1 MRNWRRFAIDKLN
14 SIIKDT
20 VDAIEKSRDQ
30 IFEIAESARIESKKI
45 EEELN
50 IAKAQ
55 TSKIIDE
62 VDILSKK
69 EKDSRYKL
77 MIVSKNIKEQSEND
91 IREAYDRAKDMQVGL
106 MAKRI
111 EEQQLM
117 QKRTELERRL
127 KAARETVKKAE
138 QLVSKVG
145 VVMGYLSSGLQ
156 DLFVTLED
164 IKQKQYLGVK
174 IIKAQEEERQRV
186 ARDIHDGP
194 AQLMTNVVLKADLCQ
209 KLIDIDKERAKEEL
223 ENLKY
228 VTRSSLADV
237 RKIIYDLRPMSLDDL
252 GLIPTVDRYI
262 KNYINNTGIEV
273 DLHVF
278 GDERQIKNIIELAS
292 FRIIQEAMNNIQKH
306 ANARHVAV
314 KLEFVDD
321 NISIIVSDDGN
332 GFNKDKVKVDSQDSG
347 YGLISMKE
355 RVELLNGKFDIA
367 SSLGK
372 GTKIFV
378 TMPLQINEGG

>member
-1 MRNWRRFAIDKLN
+1 MNA
-14 SIIKDT
+14 IIKDT

-45 EEELN
+45 EGELN
-50 IAKAQ
+50 LVKAQ
-55 TSKIIDE
+55 TSKVINE
-62 VDILSKK
+62 VDTLSKK

-77 MIVSKNIKEQSEND
+77 MIVSKNIKEQSEEA
-91 IREAYDRAKDMQVGL
+91 IREAYDRAKDMQVELG
-106 MAKRI
+106 AKRT
-111 EEQQLM
+111 EEQQLV
-117 QKRTELERRL
+117 QKRTELEKRL
-127 KAARETVKKAE
+127 RTAGETVKQAE

-145 VVMGYLSSGLQ
+145 VVMGYLSGELQ
-156 DLFVTLED
+156 DLFVTLGD
-164 IKQKQYLGVK
+164 IRQKQYLGVK

-209 KLIDIDKERAKEEL
+209 KLIDIDKDRAKEEL

-228 VTRSSLADV
+228 VMRSSLADV

-262 KNYINNTGIEV
+262 KNYTNNTGIEV

-278 GDERQIKNIIELAS
+278 GDEKQIKNIIELAS

-306 ANARHVAV
+306 ANAKHVAV

-321 NISIIVSDDGN
+321 NISIIVSDDGK
-332 GFNKDKVKVDSQDSG
+332 GFNKDMVKIDSQEGG
-347 YGLISMKE
+347 YGLISMRE
-355 RVELLNGKFDIA
+355 RVELLNGKFDIF

-372 GTKIFV
+372 GTKVFV
-378 TMPLQINEGG
+378 TMPLQINEGV

>member
-1 MRNWRRFAIDKLN
+1 M
-14 SIIKDT
+14 
-20 VDAIEKSRDQ
+20 DAIEKSRDQ
-30 IFEIAESARIESKKI
+30 IFEIAESARIEAKRL
-45 EEELN
+45 EDELN
-50 IAKAQ
+50 VAKAQ

-62 VDILSKK
+62 VDVLSKK

-77 MIVSKNIKEQSEND
+77 MIVSKNIKEQSED
-91 IREAYDRAKDMQVGL
+91 AIREAYDKAKDIQVEL

-127 KAARETVKKAE
+127 KNARETVKKAE

-145 VVMGYLSSGLQ
+145 VVMGYLSDGLH
-156 DLFVTLED
+156 DLYSTLGD

-228 VTRSSLADV
+228 VMRSSLADV

-252 GLIPTVDRYI
+252 GLIPTVDRYV

-278 GDERQIKNIIELAS
+278 GDEKPIKSIIELAS

-306 ANARHVAV
+306 ANASRVAV
-314 KLEFVDD
+314 KLEFVDN
-321 NISIIVSDDGN
+321 NISIIVSDNGS
-332 GFNKDKVKVDSQDSG
+332 GFNKDIIKEDSQESG
-347 YGLISMKE
+347 YGLISMRE
-355 RVELLNGKFDIA
+355 RVELLNGKFDIS

-372 GTKIFV
+372 GTKVFV
-378 TMPLQINEGG
+378 TIPLEINEEV

>member
-1 MRNWRRFAIDKLN
+1 LN
-14 SIIKDT
+14 AIIKDT

-45 EEELN
+45 EGELN
-50 IAKAQ
+50 LVKAQ
-55 TSKIIDE
+55 TSKVINE
-62 VDILSKK
+62 VDTLSKK

-77 MIVSKNIKEQSEND
+77 MIVSKNIKEQSEEA
-91 IREAYDRAKDMQVGL
+91 IREAYDRAKDMQVELG
-106 MAKRI
+106 AKRT
-111 EEQQLM
+111 EEQQLV
-117 QKRTELERRL
+117 QKRTELEKRL
-127 KAARETVKKAE
+127 RTAGETVKQAE

-145 VVMGYLSSGLQ
+145 VVMGYLSGELQ
-156 DLFVTLED
+156 DLFVTLGD
-164 IKQKQYLGVK
+164 IRQKQYLGVK

-209 KLIDIDKERAKEEL
+209 KLIDIDKDRAKEEL

-228 VTRSSLADV
+228 VMRSSLADV

-262 KNYINNTGIEV
+262 KNYTNNTGIEV

-278 GDERQIKNIIELAS
+278 GDEKQIKNIIELAS

-306 ANARHVAV
+306 ANAKHVAV

-321 NISIIVSDDGN
+321 NISIIVSDDGK
-332 GFNKDKVKVDSQDSG
+332 GFNKDMVKIDSQEGG
-347 YGLISMKE
+347 YGLISMRE
-355 RVELLNGKFDIA
+355 RVELLNGKFDIF

-372 GTKIFV
+372 GTKVFV
-378 TMPLQINEGG
+378 TMPLQINEGV

>member
-1 MRNWRRFAIDKLN
+1 
-14 SIIKDT
+14 
-20 VDAIEKSRDQ
+20 
-30 IFEIAESARIESKKI
+30 
-45 EEELN
+45 
-50 IAKAQ
+50 
-55 TSKIIDE
+55 
-62 VDILSKK
+62 
-69 EKDSRYKL
+69 
-77 MIVSKNIKEQSEND
+77 MIVSKNIKEQSED
-91 IREAYDRAKDMQVGL
+91 AIREAYDRAKDMQVEL

-127 KAARETVKKAE
+127 KTARETVRQAE

-145 VVMGYLSSGLQ
+145 VVMGYLSGGLQ

-228 VTRSSLADV
+228 VMRSSLADV

-262 KNYINNTGIEV
+262 KNYTNNTGIEV
-273 DLHVF
+273 DFHVF
-278 GDERQIKNIIELAS
+278 GDEKEIKNIIELAS

-306 ANARHVAV
+306 ANAKHVAV

-321 NISIIVSDDGN
+321 NISIIVSDDGK
-332 GFNKDKVKVDSQDSG
+332 GFNKDMVKVDSQESG
-347 YGLISMKE
+347 YGLISMRE
-355 RVELLNGKFDIA
+355 RVELLNGKFDIF
-367 SSLGK
+367 SSLGR
-372 GTKIFV
+372 GTKVFV
-378 TMPLQINEGG
+378 TMPLQINEGV